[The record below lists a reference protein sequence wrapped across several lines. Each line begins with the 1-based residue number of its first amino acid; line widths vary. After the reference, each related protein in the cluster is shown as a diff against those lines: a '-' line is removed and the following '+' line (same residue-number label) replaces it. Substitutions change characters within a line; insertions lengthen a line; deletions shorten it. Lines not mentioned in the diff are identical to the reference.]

1 MRIHSHTDVGPKKT
15 FFEDLINYCSLVH
28 KAQALQRN
36 WQGYLRSLNKQQ
48 FFGIVGKGHYLSIFK
63 ELPTR
68 MVQ

>member
-1 MRIHSHTDVGPKKT
+1 MNKADRIDARYTV
-15 FFEDLINYCSLVH
+15 V
-28 KAQALQRN
+28 QAIQGK